1 MTLSPPL
8 RFGTQAVLYLTDTA
22 ANQGAFSCIPG
33 FHRRLGDWLR
43 DQPPGID
50 PRARAAQGLPAIP
63 IPGDA
68 GDLIIWHHALPHA
81 ATPNHGSAPRVVQ
94 YLNMFPSQYDVNAEW
109 I

>member
-1 MTLSPPL
+1 
-8 RFGTQAVLYLTDTA
+8 
-22 ANQGAFSCIPG
+22 
-33 FHRRLGDWLR
+33 
-43 DQPPGID
+43 
-50 PRARAAQGLPAIP
+50 LPAIP